1 MKKKN
6 PYNICTWDEKADCTN
21 CNNQEKLACKWDKKI
36 LSGFH
41 AIGFPPLLIAIFGM
55 VLVGILTGIW
65 WFLIAYVIYFPV
77 MLIVF
82 EGRSLC
88 SHCPY
93 WAEDSKTLHCLANH
107 GNPKLWR
114 YHPEPMNKFEQ
125 FTLYFLIAT
134 IFFVFPLAA
143 MGYGIWFTSIHYV
156 EYGLISLL
164 GLIGITVASLLT
176 SVTLVA
182 VLKVFFCSK
191 CVNFSCPLNTV
202 SKPVIDEYLKKNDV
216 MRKAWE
222 KNGYVIGS

>member
-6 PYNICTWDEKADCTN
+6 PYNICTLDDQYDCTS
-21 CNNQEKLACKWDKKI
+21 CGIQGKLACKWDKKI

-41 AIGFPPLLIAIFGM
+41 AIGFPPVVIAIFGM

-65 WFLIAYVIYFPV
+65 WFLIAYLIYCPV
-77 MLIVF
+77 MFVVS
-82 EGRSLC
+82 EGRFLC

-93 WAEDSKTLHCLANH
+93 WAEDSKTLHCLGNH

-125 FTLYFLIAT
+125 FMMYFLIAT

-143 MGYGIWFTSIHYV
+143 LGYGIWFLSYHYAG
-156 EYGLISLL
+156 YGLISLL

-176 SVTLVA
+176 SFTLVA
-182 VLKVFFCSK
+182 VLKIFFCSK
-191 CVNFSCPLNTV
+191 CINFSCPLNTV
-202 SKPVIDEYLKKNDV
+202 SKPVIDEYLDKNPV
-216 MRKAWE
+216 MKEAWE
-222 KNGYVIGS
+222 KKGYKLG